1 MMLQKTILRINI
13 ATIDVRFDK
22 QAQGRFAQLAH
33 GQTYSAGLE
42 QQLAQVAIG
51 AERAVVQMQFKHDVP
66 LKRWIGVVKDNLEQA
81 RAAGLI
87 TADLERR
94 VGDGL
99 PQAFEPL
106 RERGYEKGD
115 RLLYELGPDSLRT
128 VVEAADGHV
137 LLDRFE
143 RDPGTRSVVLASY
156 FAPRSDFRE
165 PLLRSLLE
173 PAR

>member
-1 MMLQKTILRINI
+1 MKAI
-13 ATIDVRFDK
+13 AWVGLAFIVVGVIIT
-22 QAQGRFAQLAH
+22 AQGLPAKKKDDVKPK
-33 GQTYSAGLE
+33 S
-42 QQLAQVAIG
+42 
-51 AERAVVQMQFKHDVP
+51 AVVQMQFKHDVP